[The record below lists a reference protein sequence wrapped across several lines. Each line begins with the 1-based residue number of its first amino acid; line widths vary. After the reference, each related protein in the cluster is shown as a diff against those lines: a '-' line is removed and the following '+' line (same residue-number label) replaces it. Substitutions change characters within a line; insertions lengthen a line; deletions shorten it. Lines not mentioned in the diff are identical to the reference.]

1 MASIINLLTGEA
13 IKVSEQPQWKN
24 GTWFC
29 GDQTFGDDHKT
40 DYAAGPPSVGPIRFK
55 LMFQITELVAIGE
68 LIKTNPV
75 IKTFMEIVDDP
86 RTDVIDLSLSP
97 VQDGITYVLSQVY
110 PNPEDATLLNHRV
123 MAILSG
129 QLD

>member
-1 MASIINLLTGEA
+1 MSSIINLHTGEV
-13 IKVSEQPQWKN
+13 IKTTEPPRWER

-29 GDQTFGDDHKT
+29 GNANYGDDHKT
-40 DYAAGPPSVGPIRFK
+40 DFAAGPPSVGPIRFK

-86 RTDVIDLSLSP
+86 RTDLIDLSLSP
-97 VQDGITYVLSQVY
+97 VQDGIAYVLSQVY
-110 PNPEDATLLNHRV
+110 QRPEDAALLNQRV